1 MDEAMKH
8 RKDTEER
15 TVDKN
20 EMMLQCKKAAIDM
33 RKDIID
39 MTYSVGSTGA
49 HAGGAMSMVEIL
61 AVLYLAVMRYDAQDT
76 RWEER
81 DRFVLSK
88 GHGVMAL
95 YAALKQK
102 GVIRDLSTFKKN
114 DSALCAHPSMN
125 MDFGIE
131 CSSGSLG
138 MGLSFGVGQALAL
151 KKKGNPAHVY
161 VLVGDGECDEGS
173 IWEAAMS
180 GSHFNLDNLTVIVD
194 KNQLQYDGPTEE
206 ILALGSL
213 EKKWEA
219 FGWKTYTVDGH
230 SVEEVYDALTA
241 KCCGPKAIIAN
252 TVKGKGVSFMENNA
266 AWHNSSLSA
275 QNYEKAMQEQE
286 EAKHELFSHEY

>member
-1 MDEAMKH
+1 
-8 RKDTEER
+8 
-15 TVDKN
+15 
-20 EMMLQCKKAAIDM
+20 MMLQCERAAVNM

-61 AVLYLAVMRYDAQDT
+61 AVLYLAVMKYDVENT
-76 RWEER
+76 RWEQR

-102 GVIRDLSTFKKN
+102 GVLKNLESFKKN
-114 DSALCAHPSMN
+114 DSALSAHPSMN
-125 MDFGIE
+125 MDIGIE

-151 KKKGNPAHVY
+151 KKKDNSAHVY
-161 VLVGDGECDEGS
+161 VVLGDGECDEGS

-180 GSHFNLDNLTVIVD
+180 GSHYNLDNLTVIVD
-194 KNQLQYDGPTEE
+194 KNQLQYDGSTEE

-219 FGWKTYTVDGH
+219 FGWKTYSVDGH
-230 SVEEVYDALTA
+230 SVEELYDALTV
-241 KCCGPKAIIAN
+241 KCDSPKVIIAN
-252 TVKGKGVSFMENNA
+252 TVKGRGVSFMENNVV
-266 AWHNSSLSA
+266 WHNNNLSE

-286 EAKHELFSHEY
+286 AV